1 MSSVHTLLK
10 CSGALAE
17 QEDGH
22 GLQTIHQRV
31 SWAVRIISE
40 SLEGKNLRE
49 WR

>member
-22 GLQTIHQRV
+22 GLQDGLQTIHQRV
-31 SWAVRIISE
+31 S
-40 SLEGKNLRE
+40 
-49 WR
+49 